1 MVAGIPSVS
10 SDGRGNVYGCL
21 CCVFSLAAVSGYTTD
36 IISVT
41 KLCTCRSAADRPGSL
56 SPSMCVCVCVW
67 SLFLAPLPHSLSFCS
82 FWRGQDMDVMRG
94 SLQRNNPTD
103 TVSEKRVIFPPV
115 LTRL

>member
-1 MVAGIPSVS
+1 MS

-56 SPSMCVCVCVW
+56 SPSMCVCVCVCGVCFW
-67 SLFLAPLPHSLSFCS
+67 LPSPTRCRSAHSGEAKT
-82 FWRGQDMDVMRG
+82 WM
-94 SLQRNNPTD
+94 
-103 TVSEKRVIFPPV
+103 
-115 LTRL
+115 

>member
-21 CCVFSLAAVSGYTTD
+21 CCVFSLAAVSGYTAD

-56 SPSMCVCVCVW
+56 SPSMCVCVYVCVEFV
-67 SLFLAPLPHSLSFCS
+67 SGSPPPLA
-82 FWRGQDMDVMRG
+82 V
-94 SLQRNNPTD
+94 
-103 TVSEKRVIFPPV
+103 V
-115 LTRL
+115 LLILERPRHGCDERLTSKEQPN